1 MCCDWARGNLEAQ
14 SIALNS
20 TPVPLVILAGG
31 APCAANAP
39 NTSVSPLNLNATN
52 TFQGSLGKSNCLGA
66 SAAGVNYIA
75 SQQRFDPNNSNSLF
89 VNQNFLAAG
98 FPLPIL
104 PSGLPADLIFTTPYV
119 QQISFGIEQDLGHN
133 MSLNIAYNFT
143 GGRHLNR
150 PINVNVVNPQLLFAT
165 WRNAPT
171 ALCANHTPPAP
182 PTPPSNPLPL

>member
-75 SQQRFDPNNSNSLF
+75 SHQRFDPNNSNSLC
-89 VNQNFLAAG
+89 VTQNFLAAV

-104 PSGLPADLIFTTPYV
+104 PSGLLAELTVPTPDV
-119 QQISFGIEQDLGHN
+119 QQIAFELEQDLVHD
-133 MSLNIAYNFT
+133 
-143 GGRHLNR
+143 
-150 PINVNVVNPQLLFAT
+150 LF
-165 WRNAPT
+165 
-171 ALCANHTPPAP
+171 
-182 PTPPSNPLPL
+182 